1 MMISVRLL
9 SPALAALA
17 LGLAPAAAQQGEGPP
32 SGPGH
37 ADEGMIAPLAWPV
50 DDLYAGW
57 RASQALGADVI
68 GRNGAPIG
76 TVADIVLDYFN
87 QADYLVIAVAE
98 AVADDADG
106 GDGTVRYAVN
116 WGRTQAGEDWPG
128 PMVLDTTRDI
138 IAQGIDA
145 IPEPDLDVPEEA
157 DTGWRVAGLMDA
169 PVDMDGE
176 LPFGVV
182 DDVIFDDSDVVQG
195 IVVRGTGDY
204 EGLYPVPWQQVVVEH
219 DAAVLSVPLSP
230 DAVDT
235 LPRFD
240 YDRMAEGVT
249 PND

>member
-1 MMISVRLL
+1 MIPVRLL

-17 LGLAPAAAQQGEGPP
+17 LGAAPAVAQQGERPP
-32 SGPGH
+32 GADH

-57 RASQALGADVI
+57 RASQVLDAMVI
-68 GRNGAPIG
+68 SRNGAPIG
-76 TVADIVLDYFN
+76 TVADIVLESSN
-87 QADYLVIAVAE
+87 QANYMVIAVAE
-98 AVADDADG
+98 PVADQAAG
-106 GDGTVRYAVN
+106 EEGTVRYAVN
-116 WGRTQAGEDWPG
+116 WGRTRAGEDWPG

-138 IAQGIDA
+138 VAQGIDA

-157 DTGWRVAGLMDA
+157 DTGWRVAGLMNA

-219 DAAVLSVPLSP
+219 DASVLSVPLSP

-235 LPRFD
+235 LPQFD
-240 YDRMAEGVT
+240 YDRMADSVT